1 MKGAGI
7 ALKLSVL
14 APRCQVRSRPTP
26 SLFATQPDALGDP
39 DLVVVPDL
47 KAAVAEP
54 ARLTVPSWLPRWSW
68 SLRQWLRSH
77 FGLVLCRAS
86 GSARPPLLARAG
98 CVATIARWER
108 PLPAFCGQTSTR
120 ERVAPSDASARV
132 ESTRQCAT
140 EHSSITATATAPR
153 PLRRGGK
160 WVADQL
166 RDSLPSIRRA
176 IVSPGIGS
184 RSSLGKRPVGS
195 D

>member
-14 APRCQVRSRPTP
+14 APRCHVRSRPTP
-26 SLFATQPDALGDP
+26 SLVATQPDALGDP

-54 ARLTVPSWLPRWSW
+54 SRLTVPSWLPRWSW

-77 FGLVLCRAS
+77 FGLVLFRAS
-86 GSARPPLLARAG
+86 GSARPPLLSVRVAWRPSPVGSGRFQLFAIRLRHASALHPPTRWPALSRRGSARRS
-98 CVATIARWER
+98 IPRSQRQR
-108 PLPAFCGQTSTR
+108 PLT
-120 ERVAPSDASARV
+120 
-132 ESTRQCAT
+132 
-140 EHSSITATATAPR
+140 
-153 PLRRGGK
+153 RGGK

-166 RDSLPSIRRA
+166 RESLPSIRRA